1 MPSTASP
8 LCASV
13 SAIVALN
20 SEGIR
25 SLQAKDFAGSIT
37 TLSKAISDLKRFL
50 AESEEENWDCHHACH
65 DLLFGFQM
73 DRQEEFESM
82 DVLESPFVFE
92 TPIKVTRRR
101 VNKSEAT
108 PETISDMLKMLS
120 FALVFNLA
128 IAFHLGAIHHR
139 SGSIE
144 SPTTKKRLM
153 KALAFYKLSLNMIQN
168 QQLAL
173 GVMESIAVAN
183 NQAHVYLL
191 LGQGK
196 QAEECYQQVLSDIM
210 YVADS
215 GNQREIP
222 LFERFFANVVKPSPT
237 AKAA

>member
-1 MPSTASP
+1 
-8 LCASV
+8 
-13 SAIVALN
+13 
-20 SEGIR
+20 
-25 SLQAKDFAGSIT
+25 
-37 TLSKAISDLKRFL
+37 
-50 AESEEENWDCHHACH
+50 
-65 DLLFGFQM
+65 
-73 DRQEEFESM
+73 
-82 DVLESPFVFE
+82 
-92 TPIKVTRRR
+92 
-101 VNKSEAT
+101 
-108 PETISDMLKMLS
+108 
-120 FALVFNLA
+120 
-128 IAFHLGAIHHR
+128 
-139 SGSIE
+139 
-144 SPTTKKRLM
+144 M